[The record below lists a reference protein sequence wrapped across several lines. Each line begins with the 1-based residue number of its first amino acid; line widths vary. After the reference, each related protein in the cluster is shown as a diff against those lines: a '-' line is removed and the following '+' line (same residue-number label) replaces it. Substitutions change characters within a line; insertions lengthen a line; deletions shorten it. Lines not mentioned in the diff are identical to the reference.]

1 MDFPPP
7 TCLGLEKDAIVH
19 LRKGLDPGTDKGLAQ
34 EIERETAQLQETE
47 RIDPDLGINGD
58 HDLETDIDIAQ
69 TPGRGVGVDHM
80 TEERGATLTT
90 GAVDGG
96 QSHRRREV
104 VQGHQR
110 RGLAPRTEDED
121 ELIECATQT

>member
-1 MDFPPP
+1 MDFPL
-7 TCLGLEKDAIVH
+7 LGLEKDAIVH
-19 LRKGLDPGTDKGLAQ
+19 LRKGLDPGTDKDLAQ

-58 HDLETDIDIAQ
+58 HDLETNIDIAQ
-69 TPGRGVGVDHM
+69 IPGRGVGVDHM
-80 TEERGATLTT
+80 TGERGGATLTT

-121 ELIECATQT
+121 ELECNS